1 MNKYGIA
8 AALVGL
14 AAGLAGWAH
23 AQAPM
28 PMPAVGQPA
37 PDFALLGSDGKAHSL
52 RSYKGRQPVVLAFY
66 PKAFTGGWTL
76 EVCSLRDELSRLKAF
91 NAAVY
96 AVSTDPLPVVK
107 DFAKKEQANFV
118 LLSDASHKTAAAYGV
133 LNAAGMANR
142 VTFIIDRDGIVRY
155 VDTKVDVRTH
165 GKDLQAV
172 LARITH
178 KAG

>member
-1 MNKYGIA
+1 
-8 AALVGL
+8 
-14 AAGLAGWAH
+14 
-23 AQAPM
+23 
-28 PMPAVGQPA
+28 
-37 PDFALLGSDGKAHSL
+37 
-52 RSYKGRQPVVLAFY
+52 
-66 PKAFTGGWTL
+66 
-76 EVCSLRDELSRLKAF
+76 LKAF
-91 NAAVY
+91 DAAVY

-118 LLSDASHKTAAAYGV
+118 LLSDASRKAAAAYGV